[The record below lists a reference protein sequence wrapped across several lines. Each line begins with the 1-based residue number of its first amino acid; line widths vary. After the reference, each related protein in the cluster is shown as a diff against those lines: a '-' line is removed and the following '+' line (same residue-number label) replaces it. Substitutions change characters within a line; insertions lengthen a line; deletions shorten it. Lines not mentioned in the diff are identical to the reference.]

1 MVFYFIFF
9 SLSLLPIPF
18 LGLKGFY
25 IRLKWYKVR
34 FFYTFHK
41 FASLVVFIL
50 TSCSCLVGYW
60 GWFYCHENYFVST
73 LRCGNTGRRHY
84 SCVTIILSWCCKPL
98 FFFTFF
104 CLYLVPQAKNL
115 WLKILNCF
123 WSNCLLGYVIIV
135 SFTRPWLNSLGS
147 KYTLC
152 EIVNILFCSSYI
164 LFDTTWQ

>member
-84 SCVTIILSWCCKPL
+84 SCVTIILSWCCKPCFFSL
-98 FFFTFF
+98 FFV
-104 CLYLVPQAKNL
+104 CIWCHKRKIYDLKYLTVFEATV
-115 WLKILNCF
+115 C
-123 WSNCLLGYVIIV
+123 
-135 SFTRPWLNSLGS
+135 
-147 KYTLC
+147 
-152 EIVNILFCSSYI
+152 
-164 LFDTTWQ
+164 